1 MAMSS
6 QNNPHYK
13 HPLPPAILLTP
24 STTGLA
30 ASERLR
36 SRSGTLPLFLPQNT
50 GILASNLPSLE
61 AHILQPIESF
71 HLGVSPPAS
80 AHAIDIPAQQA
91 PQSTRRMRLGLLF
104 LTNSI
109 WNDDALL
116 LLQPSGLMDSN
127 SMHLFE
133 SGLAGASF
141 LSPLLSAQGS
151 TQTAPGGS
159 QTTRNRSYTTTAANP
174 MPMGYAGLDVSAAA
188 RLTGS
193 NYAPTASKQEM
204 GFLLDPS
211 PPTAPGPA
219 RNRSQTYSGT
229 TPVLS
234 EASLHGQNVTAQNYL
249 SFTLQNMHQVLPAPP
264 QAPNYGPY
272 APRLLDDFDFGP
284 LSITTSFENPNM
296 SPTRSL
302 LIDNLPVFIDAA
314 KLHAVLNNSLGT
326 HRAAGSVE
334 SVRISLSL
342 LAKLALVECN
352 SIDIAMALKANFNH
366 LELVPGVILY
376 VAFATVIENPAK
388 LTQAT
393 ESSNVPPLLLVLL
406 ASQNGSVLS
415 NATSG
420 STSSTFN
427 DKSRP
432 THTDVLSIRESLLHS
447 ITCLSSSSQFVDFN
461 KVVSIINQSIRY
473 PNENYQDNFGPL
485 PDPIPLRQFDLPKL
499 RELRK
504 ILECNESL
512 QAAGMP
518 LDVVLAAS
526 EDGIKAM
533 SQLELEDL
541 CLAMLD
547 ELPELCYD
555 YLGNT
560 IVQKIFLVVESPL
573 IKLMMVK
580 EITPFL
586 TQLSIHKNGTWAIQ
600 KIISLCHTDYQ
611 QKYLIAASLKPYAVK
626 LFNDQF
632 GNYVLQGCI
641 KFGSPF
647 NDFIFET
654 MLDNFVEISFGRFGA
669 RCIRTILESANELN
683 AVSTEQ
689 IVLVAGLIVEF
700 SNELVVNNNGL
711 LLITWFLDTFSGL
724 GATVDDRFELL
735 SRKFLPNLQRL
746 ATHKLANLTLL
757 KILNNRL
764 DLSLKQLI
772 MDRIF
777 GDFDDSDDDPA
788 VIRPPSK
795 LLEAIL
801 ADSPDN
807 TAGPVFVYKIVSNPL
822 LLTLAEDNDANRSA
836 RYQHFVVQQV
846 RRILLE
852 SNIANFPPYKKL
864 MDEVGLS
871 STRLNRL
878 VSVSNRRGKK
888 AGSGG
893 RVSGKSH
900 LNHTHQSPAHHQ
912 PQQDVLNMAFM
923 NGATNQGGQQMQYG
937 VPQQYGGLPQQNNH
951 GPMGPQNGYVQQ
963 PQRNQAPQEYYQQ
976 QQHFQQYQQPPSQHE
991 LAVMQQLEQL
1001 SLSSAALGYNS
1012 NPGTPNANGRSLF
1025 F

>member
-1 MAMSS
+1 MNSHP
-6 QNNPHYK
+6 NPHYK

-24 STTGLA
+24 STSGLA

-36 SRSGTLPLFLPQNT
+36 SRSGTLPLFFPQNNT
-50 GILASNLPSLE
+50 LSSSNLPSLE
-61 AHILQPIESF
+61 AHILQHIEQF
-71 HLGVSPPAS
+71 LVGVSPPAS

-91 PQSTRRMRLGLLF
+91 PQNTRRMRLGLLF

-116 LLQPSGLMDSN
+116 PQQQGGLLDSN

-151 TQTAPGGS
+151 SQNAAGAS

-174 MPMGYAGLDVSAAA
+174 LPMGYTGMDVSAAS
-188 RLTGS
+188 RLSGS
-193 NYAPTASKQEM
+193 SFVPTASKQEM

-211 PPTAPGPA
+211 PPAAPGPA
-219 RNRSQTYSGT
+219 RNRSQTYSGA
-229 TPVLS
+229 TPVIP
-234 EASLHGQNVTAQNYL
+234 EAFIHGPNVAAQNHLNFTQQNLHQAPPAPPPAQNYG
-249 SFTLQNMHQVLPAPP
+249 S
-264 QAPNYGPY
+264 Y

-284 LSITTSFENPNM
+284 LSITTTFENPSM
-296 SPTRSL
+296 SPTRSI
-302 LIDNLPVFIDAA
+302 LIDNLPVFIDAG
-314 KLHAVLNNSLGT
+314 KLHAVLNNSLGA
-326 HRAAGSVE
+326 HRATGSVE
-334 SVRISLSL
+334 SVRISPSL

-376 VAFATVIENPAK
+376 VAFATVTEN
-388 LTQAT
+388 AT
-393 ESSNVPPLLLVLL
+393 RPPQGPENAGIPHVLLVLL
-406 ASQNGSVLS
+406 TSQNGSVVSSATGGS
-415 NATSG
+415 N
-420 STSSTFN
+420 SSTYN
-427 DKSRP
+427 DKLKP
-432 THTDVLSIRESLLHS
+432 TPTDVLSIRESLVRS
-447 ITCLSSSSQFVDFN
+447 ITCLSSTSQFVDLN
-461 KVVSIINQSIRY
+461 KVISIINKSIRY

-504 ILECNESL
+504 ILENNEAL
-512 QAAGMP
+512 QAAGVP
-518 LDVVLAAS
+518 LSSVSTAS
-526 EDGIKAM
+526 DDDTKAM
-533 SQLELEDL
+533 SQIELEEL

-669 RCIRTILESANELN
+669 RCIRTILESANESN

-689 IVLVAGLIVEF
+689 IILVAGLIVEF

-735 SRKFLPNLQRL
+735 TRKFVPNLLRL

-764 DLSLKQLI
+764 DLNLKQLI

-788 VIRPPSK
+788 AIRPPSK
-795 LLEAIL
+795 MLEAIL
-801 ADSPDN
+801 ADSPEN
-807 TAGPVFVYKIVSNPL
+807 SAGPVFIYKIVSNPL
-822 LLTLAEDNDANRSA
+822 LLTLAEDNDASRSA

-846 RRILLE
+846 RLILLE
-852 SNIANFPPYKKL
+852 ANIANFQPYKKL

-878 VSVSNRRGKK
+878 ISVSNRRGKK
-888 AGSGG
+888 PGPGA
-893 RVSGKSH
+893 RVSTKG
-900 LNHTHQSPAHHQ
+900 HQAPVHHQ
-912 PQQDVLNMAFM
+912 QQQEALTMAYM
-923 NGATNQGGQQMQYG
+923 NGNNPQGGQKMGYGISQQYNG
-937 VPQQYGGLPQQNNH
+937 HPQQANYA
-951 GPMGPQNGYVQQ
+951 PMGTQNGYVQQ
-963 PQRNQAPQEYYQQ
+963 PHRPQVPQEYYQQ
-976 QQHFQQYQQPPSQHE
+976 QQQYQQYQQPSSQHE

-1012 NPGTPNANGRSLF
+1012 NPGTPNANVRSLF